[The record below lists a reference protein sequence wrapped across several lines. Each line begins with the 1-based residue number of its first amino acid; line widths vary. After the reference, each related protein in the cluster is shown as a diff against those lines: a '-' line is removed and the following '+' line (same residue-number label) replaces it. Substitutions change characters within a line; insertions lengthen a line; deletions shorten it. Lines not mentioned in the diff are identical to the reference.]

1 MMLNFHNEIIK
12 SSEFGSNHP
21 RTLFWTT
28 RSLQYQ
34 GQMPCKGKYLVECR
48 AIQSRTSQIPSYGS
62 YVP

>member
-28 RSLQYQ
+28 RSPQCQ
-34 GQMPCKGKYLVECR
+34 GQMPCKGKYLLEGR
-48 AIQSRTSQIPSYGS
+48 AIQSRTFQTPSNGS
-62 YVP
+62 YVL